1 MSCNQ
6 ILSPC
11 SERVAVTEEFCS
23 PNVIYSQIACQ
34 GSLLALQGCL
44 PGRQQGSDVHVSTT
58 NQEEMEMQANQL
70 LDGLNAFNPS
80 PECEAVIQPFLCLYL
95 FGLCSSSGVAYQPS
109 FEECVYISTN
119 ACTSEWTHLNNFLM
133 MLELPSLP
141 DCTSFSNT
149 CSAIVGRP

>member
-1 MSCNQ
+1 
-6 ILSPC
+6 
-11 SERVAVTEEFCS
+11 
-23 PNVIYSQIACQ
+23 
-34 GSLLALQGCL
+34 
-44 PGRQQGSDVHVSTT
+44 
-58 NQEEMEMQANQL
+58 MQAKQL
-70 LDGLNAFNPS
+70 LDGLNAFDPS

-109 FEECVYISTN
+109 FEECVHISTN

-149 CSAIVGRP
+149 CSAIIGRP